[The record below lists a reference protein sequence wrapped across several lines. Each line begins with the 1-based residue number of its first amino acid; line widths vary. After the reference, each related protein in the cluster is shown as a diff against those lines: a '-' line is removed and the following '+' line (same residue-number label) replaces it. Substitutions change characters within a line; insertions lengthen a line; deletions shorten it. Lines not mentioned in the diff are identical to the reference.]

1 VSVLLD
7 PESTLL
13 DLESVL
19 LDPKSVLLDP
29 ESVSSS
35 SISISVLSSASH
47 HCDFGL
53 ESGSEEL
60 AVEVAAVPDCVCV
73 TVGDQVYAFLAF
85 TPISRS
91 RGRSTF
97 VSSNLRSCS
106 IQRIR
111 LVMCSDK
118 ENRRAK
124 VLMWARCR
132 NHFSATKWC
141 AVCCYV

>member
-1 VSVLLD
+1 VCDHGEEQTVQ
-7 PESTLL
+7 L

-19 LDPKSVLLDP
+19 HDPESALLDPESALLDP
-29 ESVSSS
+29 ESVLHDPESVLSS
-35 SISISVLSSASH
+35 SISISLSALSSTSD
-47 HCDFGL
+47 HCDFGF

-97 VSSNLRSCS
+97 VSSNLRSYS
-106 IQRIR
+106 NTEDTISNVQ
-111 LVMCSDK
+111 
-118 ENRRAK
+118 
-124 VLMWARCR
+124 
-132 NHFSATKWC
+132 
-141 AVCCYV
+141 